1 MKRLPLR
8 VGLTGNIG
16 SGKSTAAR
24 LLEGKGAEVIDADA
38 LAREATEDPAVLAA
52 IAERLG
58 RELVEGGKLNRAKVA
73 ARVFADPEAREVL
86 NGIVHPWVRR
96 RRDELLRELAARAE
110 PPAVVV
116 LDIPLLFEVG
126 LERECDAVIVV
137 TADLPTRVARV
148 QARSSL
154 SADEIRARDAA
165 QLPLERKAERADFV
179 LDNSGSFEDL
189 SRQVDALWPKLLKK
203 SAVSR

>member
-24 LLEGKGAEVIDADA
+24 LLKAKGAEVIDADA
-38 LAREATEDPAVLAA
+38 LAREATEDPEVLAA
-52 IAERLG
+52 IAEQLG
-58 RELVEGGKLNRAKVA
+58 SELVEGGKLDRAKVA
-73 ARVFADPEAREVL
+73 ARVFADPAARGVL
-86 NGIVHPWVRR
+86 NAIVHPWVRR
-96 RRDELLRELAARAE
+96 RRDELLGELEARAE

-126 LERECDAVIVV
+126 LERECDVVIVV
-137 TADLPTRVARV
+137 TADLDARVARV

-154 SADEIRARDAA
+154 SANEIRARDAS
-165 QLPLERKAERADFV
+165 QLPLKSKAERADFV

-189 SRQVDALWPKLLKK
+189 SRQVDALWSRLL
-203 SAVSR
+203 AIAGAGT